1 MNSIIIWRCSS
12 FCYDTKQRYM
22 ECDETKMHSM
32 NFLTFFLSTE
42 LTKKKSCLIINAVII
57 SLEMFVRLDAN
68 VIIALL
74 MLYHPLQISKYI
86 NHFSLYLYL
95 SFLMCI
101 IYTNINFYFV
111 HCNIIWHRHHPNHQT
126 LWLTEWKM
134 HFELLLV
141 AISNSPRLNKT
152 FFWSNICG

>member
-1 MNSIIIWRCSS
+1 M
-12 FCYDTKQRYM
+12 
-22 ECDETKMHSM
+22 
-32 NFLTFFLSTE
+32 
-42 LTKKKSCLIINAVII
+42 NAVII

-126 LWLTEWKM
+126 LCVCVFDWMKDAFWVIVGCY
-134 HFELLLV
+134 FEF
-141 AISNSPRLNKT
+141 PP
-152 FFWSNICG
+152 FE